1 MANIL
6 HGQQA

>member
-6 HGQQA
+6 HYSIQ